1 MHSRSTINRLALLVV
16 EAAIAH
22 LPHRPK
28 EITLVSGHQHIGSEL
43 AVEVSVIRPA
53 WVAEWLS

>member
-1 MHSRSTINRLALLVV
+1 MSCSTINRLALLVV

-28 EITLVSGHQHIGSEL
+28 EITLVSGKQHVGSEL
-43 AVEVSVIRPA
+43 AVEVSCG
-53 WVAEWLS
+53 L